1 MSAALLGLGTATPG
15 RSVTQQR
22 AAELAATY
30 VPGGAEQQRLLKV
43 LYRRTGVE
51 TRGSVVLG
59 GTPQVPAPG
68 PLFPPPSEVG
78 DRGPGTRARMEVYE
92 REAPLLALA
101 AAGKALIDSSL
112 PAERISH
119 LVVVTCTGFVAP
131 GLDVRLVRELGLPP
145 SVARLQVGFMGC
157 HGAFIG
163 LRAAAAL
170 AATDPSARVLMVAV
184 ELCSL
189 HFQYG
194 WEPEQVV
201 ANALFADGAAAAV
214 IGPEDAAVGALRLAS
229 HGSWLAASTEEAMTW
244 RIGDQGFQMTLSAEV
259 PQRIRDSLREQI
271 VPWLGANRLA
281 LEDIGSWAIHPGGSR
296 VVTAVGQ
303 ALELSP
309 AALETSRSVLADHG
323 NMSSPTILF
332 VLERLRRELA
342 PRPWAAV
349 AFGPGLT
356 TEAMLLY

>member
-1 MSAALLGLGTATPG
+1 MSAVLLGLGTATPE
-15 RSVTQQR
+15 RSVSQQR
-22 AAELAATY
+22 AAELAAAY
-30 VPGGAEQQRLLKV
+30 VPLDADRRRLLKV

-51 TRGSVVLG
+51 KRGSVVLEG
-59 GTPQVPAPG
+59 ALDDPG
-68 PLFPPPSEVG
+68 PGRLFPPPKGDE

-92 REAPLLALA
+92 REAPPLALTA
-101 AAGKALIDSSL
+101 ARAALADAAL
-112 PAERISH
+112 PAERVSH

-131 GLDVRLVRELGLPP
+131 GLDVGLVRALGLP
-145 SVARLQVGFMGC
+145 SSTARLQVGFMGC

-163 LRAAAAL
+163 LRTAAAL
-170 AATDPSARVLMVAV
+170 AGTDPDARVLVVAV

-194 WEPEQVV
+194 WEPEQQV

-214 IGPEDAAVGALRLAS
+214 IGPGAAAPAVLRLAS
-229 HGSWLAASTEEAMTW
+229 HGSWLASGTEEAMTW

-259 PQRIRDSLREQI
+259 PQRILENLRQQV
-271 VPWLGANRLA
+271 VPWLGANGLS
-281 LEDIGSWAIHPGGSR
+281 LEDIRSWAVHPGGSR
-296 VVTAVGQ
+296 IVTAVGQ
-303 ALELSP
+303 ALDLPP
-309 AALETSRSVLADHG
+309 AALEVSRSVLADHG

-332 VLERLRRELA
+332 VLDRLRREGA
-342 PRPWAAV
+342 PRPWGAV